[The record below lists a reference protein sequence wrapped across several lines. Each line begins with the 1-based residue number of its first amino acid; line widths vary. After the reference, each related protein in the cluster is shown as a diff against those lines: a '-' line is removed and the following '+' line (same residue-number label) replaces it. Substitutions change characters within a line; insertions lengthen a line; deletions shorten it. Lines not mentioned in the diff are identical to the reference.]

1 MEYANG
7 GELFSY
13 IVSKKRLCSEEAS
26 FFFVQIINGLEY
38 IHKNNVVHR
47 FDINN

>member
-1 MEYANG
+1 MEYASG

-13 IVSKKRLCSEEAS
+13 IVSKKRLSSNEAS

-38 IHKNNVVHR
+38 IHQNNIVHR
-47 FDINN
+47 